1 MSDQVRVQVPPA
13 APATQDQP
21 GTAVVSADAT
31 APLAA
36 LAAVLDQALARSA
49 TAPTEAIGTA
59 QSAEEQVK
67 SFVSTTG
74 Q

>member
-1 MSDQVRVQVPPA
+1 MNEQIRIPVL
-13 APATQDQP
+13 APAPAQQEQTP
-21 GTAVVSADAT
+21 TAAVADAT

-59 QSAEEQVK
+59 SAEEQVK